1 MADTMKYDLKQI
13 NDIACSGFK
22 FEIPEDA
29 YNMINY
35 LSTQVGT
42 AGLSSTIFVKTE
54 RDNNEIAIKD
64 INNSFAI
71 SKIKKRRGN
80 KGMEVNS
87 EDWETI
93 RTFQATKIEQKTG
106 IDGDIDNIRLLLNK
120 LTDKTYLDIR
130 EKMIEKLDKIC
141 LEFESNIDS
150 DSDRD
155 EVYRKVGNIIYELSA
170 TNKFYSKIF
179 AELFTELCGTK

>member
-1 MADTMKYDLKQI
+1 MKYDLKQI
-13 NDIACSGFK
+13 NNIACSGFK

-87 EDWETI
+87 EDWETLGH
-93 RTFQATKIEQKTG
+93 FK
-106 IDGDIDNIRLLLNK
+106 LLNLNKK
-120 LTDKTYLDIR
+120 LVLMVILIIFVY
-130 EKMIEKLDKIC
+130 C
-141 LEFESNIDS
+141 LIN
-150 DSDRD
+150 
-155 EVYRKVGNIIYELSA
+155 
-170 TNKFYSKIF
+170 
-179 AELFTELCGTK
+179 